1 MIEQGVRWVITILAL
16 IISITALADIY
27 FEWRHWRSV
36 TTRLHTWARNYPYYA
51 LALVFLLGAVIA
63 HFFLNSNA

>member
-1 MIEQGVRWVITILAL
+1 MIVQGVRWVITFLAVL
-16 IISITALADIY
+16 LAAVAIADIY

-36 TTRLHTWARNYPYYA
+36 TTRIQTWARNYPWYA
-51 LALVFLLGAVIA
+51 AGLVFILGALLA